1 MRDLQDSAQGGPPGL
16 GCHSLALLRVHARRH
31 RVESGVVAR
40 YGHSPLLV
48 SVD

>member
-1 MRDLQDSAQGGPPGL
+1 MVDLGI
-16 GCHSLALLRVHARRH
+16 GCHSLALLSACAWRH

>member
-1 MRDLQDSAQGGPPGL
+1 MVDPGI
-16 GCHSLALLRVHARRH
+16 GCHSLALLSARARRH
-31 RVESGVVAR
+31 CVESGVVAR

>member
-1 MRDLQDSAQGGPPGL
+1 MVDPEN
-16 GCHSLALLRVHARRH
+16 GCHSLALLHARARRQ

-40 YGHSPLLV
+40 YGHSPFLV

>member
-1 MRDLQDSAQGGPPGL
+1 MVDPGI
-16 GCHSLALLRVHARRH
+16 GCHSRALLRARAQRH
-31 RVESGVVAR
+31 RVESGVVAQ